1 MESIAWRHDTVGAAP
16 QQDIRAS
23 RALRLYWSI
32 GALGANNALPGL
44 DVSMGTNQVLMPFD
58 TALASFTHLV
68 AYTVSSLVKQTTLVA
83 LVSSDTD
90 SGVGNVCCPTWILT
104 PTSLAA
110 H

>member
-1 MESIAWRHDTVGAAP
+1 MGAAP

-23 RALRLYWSI
+23 RALRRYWSV
-32 GALGANNALPGL
+32 GAFGANSVLL
-44 DVSMGTNQVLMPFD
+44 CRDDSMGTNQVLMPLD
-58 TALASFTHLV
+58 TALASSTHLV
-68 AYTVSSLVKQTTLVA
+68 AYTVSYLVKQTALVD

-90 SGVGNVCCPTWILT
+90 SVVGNVCCPTRTLT